1 MFSLPLAA
9 IGSFLALWLTGR
21 PFGIS
26 AMIGIL
32 MLVGIV
38 VTNAIVLLDMVEQH
52 KRLGFSTYE
61 SLIYGGRIRVRP
73 ILMTAIATII
83 ALIPLAL
90 SSGGSLIAAEL
101 GTVVIGGLFT
111 STMLTLIVVPV
122 VYSILDSIR
131 HRITRRG
138 AGTPADEAP
147 DTAGAEEAGEP
158 ELVGARRQVEPAH

>member
-1 MFSLPLAA
+1 
-9 IGSFLALWLTGR
+9 
-21 PFGIS
+21 
-26 AMIGIL
+26 MIGIL

-38 VTNAIVLLDMVEQH
+38 VTNAIALLDMVEQH

-90 SSGGSLIAAEL
+90 SNEGSLIAAEL

-138 AGTPADEAP
+138 SGTPADEVPEPANI
-147 DTAGAEEAGEP
+147 DEAREP
-158 ELVGARRQVEPAH
+158 ELVGARSQVEPAH